1 MSGGPAAT
9 RGFLIQTITCILKAL
24 KEKNWDMVEIEP
36 TDSNEKIDLKWYVG
50 NELELATQVKSS
62 INPFLIETV
71 IKLLSQMI
79 GSCPEA
85 KVFEL
90 VLVGNFEEGMIKFS
104 RQIEE
109 ELEFSSAEKEKIGVL
124 MQYIKEKRIHIT
136 LHNFNR
142 IIDNKTP
149 ILIQMK
155 DEIHEHLPPEIKL
168 THKELST
175 LSLALIGQFSIFATA
190 SKTVTNSELNM
201 LIRTM
206 IKDKLEEIRINNYKD
221 YITVNVENF
230 TSEIDKA
237 MESDVVKQ
245 WHDQEFQT
253 RLKFLIAEIA
263 FNAFEYGKA
272 TYSYFQIY
280 PDRIILKDDGIKFDF
295 SKDIGEI
302 KSTGYRLG
310 KETFIK
316 FFDDYHYVTKY
327 NHNYDKENNINTIT
341 IHIITDFNIFVENNC
356 EVITKGTFNPISRNA
371 YKKSISLSI
380 PSNCNTFVYNS
391 KHLFATGEATLIELI
406 LSKIPLEGNLIIKY
420 DKNYPSIDG
429 IKTLFKDEKR
439 LTFETIQKEEK

>member
-1 MSGGPAAT
+1 
-9 RGFLIQTITCILKAL
+9 
-24 KEKNWDMVEIEP
+24 
-36 TDSNEKIDLKWYVG
+36 
-50 NELELATQVKSS
+50 
-62 INPFLIETV
+62 
-71 IKLLSQMI
+71 MI

-221 YITVNVENF
+221 YITV
-230 TSEIDKA
+230 
-237 MESDVVKQ
+237 M
-245 WHDQEFQT
+245 
-253 RLKFLIAEIA
+253 
-263 FNAFEYGKA
+263 
-272 TYSYFQIY
+272 
-280 PDRIILKDDGIKFDF
+280 
-295 SKDIGEI
+295 
-302 KSTGYRLG
+302 
-310 KETFIK
+310 
-316 FFDDYHYVTKY
+316 
-327 NHNYDKENNINTIT
+327 
-341 IHIITDFNIFVENNC
+341 
-356 EVITKGTFNPISRNA
+356 
-371 YKKSISLSI
+371 
-380 PSNCNTFVYNS
+380 
-391 KHLFATGEATLIELI
+391 
-406 LSKIPLEGNLIIKY
+406 
-420 DKNYPSIDG
+420 
-429 IKTLFKDEKR
+429 
-439 LTFETIQKEEK
+439 